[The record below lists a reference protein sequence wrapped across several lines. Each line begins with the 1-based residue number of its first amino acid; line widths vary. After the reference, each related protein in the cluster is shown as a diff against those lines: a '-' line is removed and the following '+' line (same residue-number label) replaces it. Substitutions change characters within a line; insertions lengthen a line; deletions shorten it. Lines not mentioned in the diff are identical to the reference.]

1 MTKLAKIMND
11 YFKSSGYSVQEL
23 IVDAEMHLDSEEL
36 AEALIQFIYYLDEKL
51 QWKIKNR

>member
-36 AEALIQFIYYLDEKL
+36 AETLIQFIYYLDEKL
-51 QWKIKNR
+51 Q